1 MRLQRLRAERS
12 MRDSTRSAMLIINSG
27 VEKIMDGGES
37 IELAVVSGPGDL

>member
-1 MRLQRLRAERS
+1 

-37 IELAVVSGPGDL
+37 IEQSLLFLGQAICKHMINILNT